1 MTQLQSSDPE
11 NSNRRQQN
19 TNSSTSQTSQQDE
32 DEDSIPP
39 TPPRLTIFNKIKNK
53 YNKTLNNNTTLSPPN
68 IDKDDVRRNGIDP
81 TVIPGTNIKK
91 FEWFQSF
98 GRWLLHQFG
107 EPNFIKIH
115 YLYILLWI
123 FVGSIMLVGP
133 SNIAYID
140 AFFLATSASTQGGMN
155 T

>member
-1 MTQLQSSDPE
+1 MSQPSSDLE
-11 NSNRRQQN
+11 NSNRLQQQQQQQQQLENDYHN
-19 TNSSTSQTSQQDE
+19 TSSLPKRKFKKIKE
-32 DEDSIPP
+32 KYKSINKPWSSN
-39 TPPRLTIFNKIKNK
+39 TPP
-53 YNKTLNNNTTLSPPN
+53 S
-68 IDKDDVRRNGIDP
+68 KDEEVRRNGIDP

-91 FEWFQSF
+91 VKWFQSF

-115 YLYILLWI
+115 YIYLLIWI
-123 FVGSIMLVGP
+123 FVGSIMLVAP
-133 SNIAYID
+133 KNTSYID